1 MRPGPWHDV
10 VGEDLRRL
18 VSLLRVANDT
28 DVVLAAAKAPL
39 LSRNCREGLLVQIS
53 VSGMEQRFNS
63 PARWCC
69 PTVASCTVRLSV
81 VRALQG
87 TFEIRHVR
95 CETDSEVV
103 DFCGRFL
110 DLNPRHRDT
119 LAEFITELEAA

>member
-1 MRPGPWHDV
+1 M
-10 VGEDLRRL
+10 
-18 VSLLRVANDT
+18 ANDT
-28 DVVLAAAKAPL
+28 DVVLAAARAPL
-39 LSRNCREGLLVQIS
+39 LSRICRERPLVKIP

-63 PARWCC
+63 PARWTCL
-69 PTVASCTVRLSV
+69 TLASCKARLSA

-87 TFEIRHVR
+87 TVEIRHVR

-103 DFCGRFL
+103 GFGDRFL